1 MWGGPRRSPSIAHVN
16 HLAEETSPYLRQHAD
31 NPVEWYPW
39 GDEALRRAQE
49 QDKPIFLSIG
59 YASCHW
65 CHVMA
70 HESFEHPATAA
81 DLAKWFVS
89 VKVDREERPDIDSVY
104 MAATQALT
112 GSGGWP
118 MSVFCT
124 PDGRPFYAGTYFPPV
139 ERQGM
144 PAFRRVVEALGEAW
158 VNDRA
163 KVLEQ
168 ADALVGAVRRELRL
182 AESIAEEDGGP
193 ATTTAPDLLGPS
205 GVPALDLPALTER
218 VVAGLAAGFDPE
230 WGGFGPAPKFPRP
243 TLVELCL
250 RHARQGGAQALHA
263 RHMAVRTLDAMAAG
277 GIYDHIVGGFCRYAT
292 DAHWLVPHFEKMLT
306 DQALLARAYLH
317 AWQDGGRDDYL
328 GVATETLDFVVR
340 DLSTPEGAL
349 YSSFDADAGG
359 VEGGHAT
366 FTLDELHTILPAPLV
381 TPAAE
386 WYGITAAGNW
396 EGRSIP
402 VRPVG
407 APLARPPEIEEARVL
422 LAAAPAQRVQPARDE
437 KVLTEWNAMAAAILA
452 EAASA
457 TGREDYGRR
466 AEEIG
471 EFLWSSA
478 YVDGRLMR
486 SWQGGRARHLAV
498 AADHA
503 WLAEACVRISEWS
516 GGTLWRARARHVAGQ
531 LVDLFAD
538 GKAGGFFTTGRDAE
552 ALVVR
557 PMEFL
562 DGSLPATNS
571 VAVAAL
577 LRVQALADDT
587 GLEDA
592 VERTLTLV
600 RPLLE
605 RHPGAL
611 PDMVAALSLW
621 RGRSEVVITGTR
633 PDLLAEVRRHW
644 LPTVVLAWGE
654 PDDGPLFEGRPAEPG
669 LAYVCQ
675 GRACRTPAPDAQTL
689 AGQLEALVG

>member
-1 MWGGPRRSPSIAHVN
+1 VN

-39 GDEALRRAQE
+39 GVEALRRAQE
-49 QDKPIFLSIG
+49 EDKPLFVSIG

-70 HESFEHPATAA
+70 HESFEDPATAA
-81 DLAKWFVS
+81 DLATWFVS
-89 VKVDREERPDIDSVY
+89 VKVDREERPDIDAVY

-124 PDGRPFYAGTYFPPV
+124 PDGRPFYAGTYYPPDDRHGV
-139 ERQGM
+139 
-144 PAFRRVVEALGEAW
+144 PSFRRVVRALGEAW
-158 VNDRA
+158 TTERP
-163 KVLEQ
+163 KVIEQ
-168 ADALVGAVRRELRL
+168 ADALVGAVRKELRL
-182 AESIAEEDGGP
+182 AETLLGETDG
-193 ATTTAPDLLGPS
+193 APDGLG
-205 GVPALDLPALTER
+205 VLDPDALTQQ
-218 VVAGLAAGFDPE
+218 VVVGLAQGFDPE

-243 TLVELCL
+243 SLIELCL
-250 RHARQGGAQALHA
+250 RHARSAGTRPDELPA
-263 RHMAVRTLDAMAAG
+263 RHMAHRTLDAMAAG
-277 GIYDHIVGGFCRYAT
+277 GIYDHVGGGFCRYAT

-317 AWQDGGRDDYL
+317 AWQDGGRTDYL
-328 GVATETLDFVVR
+328 DVARETLDFVLR

-359 VEGGHAT
+359 VEGSHAT
-366 FTLDELHTILPAPLV
+366 FTLDELRQILPPALV
-381 TPAAE
+381 EPAAE

-422 LAAAPAQRVQPARDE
+422 LAAARATRVQPARDE
-437 KVLTEWNAMAAAILA
+437 KILTEWNAMAAATLA
-452 EAASA
+452 EFAAM
-457 TGREDYGRR
+457 TGEPAYGQR

-471 EFLWSSA
+471 AFLFASS
-478 YVDGRLMR
+478 YEDGRLMR

-498 AADHA
+498 ATDHA
-503 WLAEACVRISEWS
+503 WLAEACVRLSEWT
-516 GGTLWRARARHVAGQ
+516 GRAIWRERARRVAA
-531 LVDLFAD
+531 DLCTLFFD
-538 GKAGGFFTTGRDAE
+538 DEDGGFFTTGRDAE

-557 PMEFL
+557 PKEFL
-562 DGSLPATNS
+562 DGAVPAANS

-577 LRVQALADDT
+577 LRVQALADDPP
-587 GLEDA
+587 LDDA
-592 VERTLTLV
+592 VGRTLDLA

-605 RHPGAL
+605 RHPAAL
-611 PDMVAALSLW
+611 ADLVAALPMW
-621 RGRSEVVITGTR
+621 HARNEIVVTGSR

-644 LPTVVLAWGE
+644 LPAAVVAWGE
-654 PDDGPLFEGRPAEPG
+654 PDGGPLFEGRPAEPG
-669 LAYVCQ
+669 LAYVCEA
-675 GRACRTPAPDAQTL
+675 RACQTPAADVTTL
-689 AGQLEALVG
+689 AGQLESLAG